1 MHRSIGEIDYI
12 PALTVFSMICED
24 FAFDSKCSNRL
35 LRCKLTTLSFMT
47 KLAPDRAPESRMNV
61 PASQFIQHAGLHAQ
75 PFLAA
80 DVGGTHARVALLRAS
95 PGAGNEIEILAYRK
109 CTCADFPGLPE
120 LLQAFVASDA
130 TLPVRRCV
138 IACAGQVVGDV
149 IVNDNL
155 AWRVSLSALREALAF
170 DEVAL
175 LNDFE
180 ALGYALDNVR
190 DTDSLLLCG
199 PATHTEGPALV
210 VGPGTGLGAAV
221 RLPGNRGARVL
232 ATEAG
237 QMDLAPGTARERE
250 VLARLAPGDGYV
262 PYERVLSGP
271 GLLTLYTTLRALRSQ
286 SPNLVTPEAVT
297 AAACADSDPAAVET
311 VEIFCALLGGFV
323 GNLAMAFV
331 AEGGV
336 YLAGGVL
343 PQIRELLQR
352 SHFVERFLSKGGMRE
367 FLLRVPVRLIEHG
380 RHGVLGAAHWYLD
393 RPLQGAAR
401 RRVHGDGAAT

>member
-1 MHRSIGEIDYI
+1 
-12 PALTVFSMICED
+12 
-24 FAFDSKCSNRL
+24 
-35 LRCKLTTLSFMT
+35 
-47 KLAPDRAPESRMNV
+47 MNV
-61 PASQFIQHAGLHAQ
+61 PASQFSQHASVHTQ

-80 DVGGTHARVALLRAS
+80 DVGGTHARVALLRAPS
-95 PGAGNEIEILAYRK
+95 GGGREIEVLAYRK
-109 CTCADFPGLPE
+109 FICADFSGLPA
-120 LLQAFVASDA
+120 LLRAFIERDA
-130 TLPVRRCV
+130 TMSVRRCV
-138 IACAGQVVGDV
+138 IACAGQAIGDT

-155 AWRVSLSALREALAF
+155 AWQVSLSALRDALAF
-170 DEVAL
+170 DDVAL

-180 ALGYALDNVR
+180 ALGYALDDVR
-190 DTDSLLLCG
+190 DTDRLLLCG
-199 PATHTEGPALV
+199 PAAHAEGPALV

-221 RLPGNRGARVL
+221 RLPGSQGTRVL

-262 PYERVLSGP
+262 PYERILSGP
-271 GLLTLYTTLRALRSQ
+271 GLLTLYTTLRALHGRPSG
-286 SPNLVTPEAVT
+286 LATPEEVT
-297 AAACADSDPAAVET
+297 AAACAGSDRDAVET

-331 AEGGV
+331 ADGGV

-343 PQIRELLQR
+343 PEIRELLQR
-352 SHFVERFLSKGGMRE
+352 SRFVERFLDKGGMRE

-393 RPLQGAAR
+393 RQLQGAACLR
-401 RRVHGDGAAT
+401 AMEDGTTA

>member
-1 MHRSIGEIDYI
+1 
-12 PALTVFSMICED
+12 
-24 FAFDSKCSNRL
+24 
-35 LRCKLTTLSFMT
+35 
-47 KLAPDRAPESRMNV
+47 MNV
-61 PASQFIQHAGLHAQ
+61 PASQFSQHASLHTQ

-80 DVGGTHARVALLRAS
+80 DVGGTHARVALLRACS
-95 PGAGNEIEILAYRK
+95 GGGSEIEILAYRK
-109 CTCADFPGLPE
+109 FACADFRGLSE
-120 LLQAFVASDA
+120 LLQAFVDSDA
-130 TLPVRRCV
+130 TLPVRHCV
-138 IACAGQVVGDV
+138 IACAGQPVGDV

-155 AWRVSLSALREALAF
+155 AWRVSLSALRDALAF
-170 DEVAL
+170 DDVAL

-180 ALGYALDNVR
+180 ALGYALDDVR

-199 PATHTEGPALV
+199 PATRVDGPALV

-221 RLPGNRGARVL
+221 RLPGNQGTRVL

-250 VLARLAPGDGYV
+250 VLARLAPDDGYV
-262 PYERVLSGP
+262 PYERILSGP
-271 GLLTLYTTLRALRSQ
+271 GLLTLYTTLRALRGQPS
-286 SPNLVTPEAVT
+286 NLATPEAVT
-297 AAACADSDPAAVET
+297 AAACADGDPDAVET

-331 AEGGV
+331 ADGGV

-343 PQIRELLQR
+343 PEIAELLQR
-352 SHFVERFLSKGGMRE
+352 SHFVDRFLSKGGMRE

-393 RPLQGAAR
+393 RQLQGAAR
-401 RRVHGDGAAT
+401 RRVLGDGTVA